1 MIKKESI
8 NKIDD
13 IKKLSK
19 EKMSHVE
26 PKKFLK
32 IDYQDWQLFDQ
43 NKHFISAGQSAAN
56 DRFQNE
62 VHQNFISIDQKTV
75 KDELNENQKKSGL
88 VLCDLQN
95 ALGEYRSLVIPYIK
109 DFIMQNE
116 RNHLELFNLAFLKQA
131 LFIYVPDDSAVKE
144 TLFLK
149 QIISAGQNNFCS
161 YLLII
166 VGKNSSI
173 KIAQELAGIS
183 QNLQQKTHITVDI
196 HLEENSKMHF
206 YALDHLKSKTKTHIF
221 RKAVLKESAEFG
233 LDLVEFNAGDT
244 LSDFITDLK
253 GNEAS
258 AKTKVTALTTK
269 DQTQAINTVMT
280 NYGKNTSANIFQHG
294 VLMDRSHMILNG
306 VGKIIKGAHQAYSQQ
321 ENRILMLSNQV
332 IGDANPIL
340 LIDED
345 DVDAGHAASVG
356 QVDDNQLYYMESRG
370 IDEKFAKYLLAQGFL
385 KDLLIDIKEDQIKK
399 QAFKII
405 EEELANG

>member
-1 MIKKESI
+1 
-8 NKIDD
+8 
-13 IKKLSK
+13 
-19 EKMSHVE
+19 
-26 PKKFLK
+26 
-32 IDYQDWQLFDQ
+32 
-43 NKHFISAGQSAAN
+43 
-56 DRFQNE
+56 
-62 VHQNFISIDQKTV
+62 
-75 KDELNENQKKSGL
+75 
-88 VLCDLQN
+88 
-95 ALGEYRSLVIPYIK
+95 
-109 DFIMQNE
+109 
-116 RNHLELFNLAFLKQA
+116 
-131 LFIYVPDDSAVKE
+131 
-144 TLFLK
+144 
-149 QIISAGQNNFCS
+149 
-161 YLLII
+161 
-166 VGKNSSI
+166 
-173 KIAQELAGIS
+173 
-183 QNLQQKTHITVDI
+183 
-196 HLEENSKMHF
+196 MHF

-221 RKAVLKESAEFG
+221 RKAVLKESAEFD

-253 GNEAS
+253 GNGAN